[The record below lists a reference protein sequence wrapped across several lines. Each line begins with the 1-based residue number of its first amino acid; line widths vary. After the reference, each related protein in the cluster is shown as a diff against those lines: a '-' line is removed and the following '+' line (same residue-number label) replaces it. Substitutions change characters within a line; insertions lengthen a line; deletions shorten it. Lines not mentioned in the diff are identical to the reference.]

1 MSPELLAKLESAYL
15 QANAGK
21 PKMMENRQPKAT
33 NHGIKFYRDGSF
45 KISVTIPLGMSS
57 KRFNYLCDLH
67 ADKLNAFKNDIEQ
80 KFIII

>member
-21 PKMMENRQPKAT
+21 PKMHEKKQTKAA
-33 NHGIKFYRDGSF
+33 NHGIKFYRDGSY
-45 KISVTIPLGMSS
+45 KICVTIPIGMSS
-57 KRFNYLCDLH
+57 KRFSQLCTQY
-67 ADKLNAFKNDIEQ
+67 ADRLNDFKNDVEQ